1 VAMRLGLDVGDAD
14 SLRRAAH
21 TLKSTSATVGAM
33 LLSAHCLEIERLAR
47 SKMLDEVT
55 PHVTSAEQ
63 EAERVLATLQTLR
76 ERYSET

>member
-1 VAMRLGLDVGDAD
+1 
-14 SLRRAAH
+14 
-21 TLKSTSATVGAM
+21 M